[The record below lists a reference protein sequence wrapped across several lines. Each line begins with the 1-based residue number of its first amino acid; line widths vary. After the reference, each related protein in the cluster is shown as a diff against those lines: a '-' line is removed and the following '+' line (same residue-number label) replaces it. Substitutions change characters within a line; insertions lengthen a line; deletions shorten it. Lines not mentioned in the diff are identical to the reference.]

1 MIFLFNHYSKKE
13 MKQNIDIQKK
23 KNLELFNYNQE
34 LQREI
39 NRIQNE
45 IFILE
50 ANPIVKQD
58 IAHGGSN
65 KKRI

>member
-1 MIFLFNHYSKKE
+1 MIFLFNNYSQKK

-45 IFILE
+45 IFVLE
-50 ANPIVKQD
+50 ANPIVKQ
-58 IAHGGSN
+58 
-65 KKRI
+65 K